1 MEKKMSHTYLRDLAP
16 SEVMDSTGLKKKLEL
31 QTKVARHLIMK
42 QACHVGPWE
51 FQRFVQGDRPS
62 QGYQGILSSGLR
74 KRQNCF
80 PALGLGTLEPD
91 DCSVGWKE
99 LLLLALVFRA

>member
-1 MEKKMSHTYLRDLAP
+1 
-16 SEVMDSTGLKKKLEL
+16 MDSTGLKKKLEL

>member
-1 MEKKMSHTYLRDLAP
+1 MME
-16 SEVMDSTGLKKKLEL
+16 
-31 QTKVARHLIMK
+31 

-99 LLLLALVFRA
+99 LLLLRLVFRSRQSWVTPQIKSQGVSNRGW